1 MDFMTTKEAVKKWNI
16 SERRIRQLLQ
26 DGRIE
31 GAVKNG
37 NSWNIPVDAVKPV
50 DKRVIKAETINFIID
65 LDESYFDE
73 VDKLKKELDSKRPIP
88 KETLRSLEESI
99 NLEWTYNSNGIEGNT
114 LSLHE
119 TQVVLEGIT
128 VGGKSIKEHL
138 EAINHEKA
146 ILYLNELVKEDN
158 PITEWNI
165 KGIHQLVLKDI
176 DDENAGRYRRENVTI
191 KGATHIPPDYLK
203 VPELMEKLVLNYEN
217 WNDFHPIIQA
227 ALLHGE
233 LVKIHP
239 FIDGNGRTSR
249 LLMNLDLMNHGFN
262 PVIIKK
268 GDRLEYYETL
278 DKAHTTSDY
287 TDFIKLITKLEIE
300 ILKKMEVFTKEV
312 FEYYNG
318 IINTISSKYM
328 NLEITNYDCNINMN
342 KNIFGYCKPNTIT
355 INLSKLIRFFMCSYD
370 ILYDY
375 NSKLR
380 YINIIKINILYIIIH
395 ELYHS
400 DQIIDVNKYT
410 IDNEYKNYIENQCNL
425 FTYN

>member
-1 MDFMTTKEAVKKWNI
+1 MTTKEAVKKWNI

-37 NSWNIPVDAVKPV
+37 NSWNIPVDAIKPV
-50 DKRVIKAETINFIID
+50 DKRFIKADNLDFIID
-65 LDESYFDE
+65 LEDNYFNE

-114 LSLHE
+114 LTLRE

-146 ILYLNELVKEDN
+146 ILYLNDLAKEKN

-165 KGIHQLVLKDI
+165 KSIHQLVLKDI

-203 VPELMEKLVLNYEN
+203 VPELMEKLVLNYKY
-217 WNDFHPIIQA
+217 WSDFHPIIQA
-227 ALLHGE
+227 VLLHGE

-249 LLMNLDLMNHGFN
+249 LLMNLDLMNHGYN
-262 PVIIKK
+262 PVIIRKE
-268 GDRLEYYETL
+268 DRLEYYEAL
-278 DKAHTTSDY
+278 DKGHTTGDY
-287 TDFIKLITKLEIE
+287 RDFVKLITKLEIE
-300 ILKKMEVFTKEV
+300 MLKK
-312 FEYYNG
+312 Y
-318 IINTISSKYM
+318 
-328 NLEITNYDCNINMN
+328 L
-342 KNIFGYCKPNTIT
+342 
-355 INLSKLIRFFMCSYD
+355 KL
-370 ILYDY
+370 L
-375 NSKLR
+375 K
-380 YINIIKINILYIIIH
+380 
-395 ELYHS
+395 
-400 DQIIDVNKYT
+400 
-410 IDNEYKNYIENQCNL
+410 
-425 FTYN
+425 